1 MDISPRGYQLHSNF
15 LLDGVRWTSKI
26 ENELK
31 EGCGEGNGAGL
42 QGYDNE
48 AVDNAS
54 GRIECVFELSG
65 SEGGEQIYELQR

>member
-1 MDISPRGYQLHSNF
+1 MVFEL
-15 LLDGVRWTSKI
+15 RWTSKI